1 MKRWWS
7 MVGKEWR
14 GTWTLLAVAI
24 AAVVA
29 LDVWLGIKAT
39 TWSLRHVD
47 EGIAVALSFIPLAG
61 VGIATVV
68 SGYVAMRGEW
78 QSHTSMRTLS
88 YPMSGA
94 ELLTAKL
101 AVIVFNL
108 ALVTLVSVAGVWFV
122 INRTPGLGEMV
133 RNDLVFRAWIKTREF
148 WTSAAWATISA
159 ILGMSFMVAVG
170 MFSFVIGTFVPRIS
184 GLIAVIVHVLVWYLC
199 FAFGPHAMYIASFLP
214 NPNIVA
220 FDSSRPVVGQVA
232 VPLLPLWPTLAIAAI
247 LLLVAGKILESEV
260 DA

>member
-29 LDVWLGIKAT
+29 LDVWLGIKTT
-39 TWSLRHVD
+39 TWSLRHAG
-47 EGIAVALSFIPLAG
+47 EGIAVALSSIPLAG
-61 VGIATVV
+61 VAIATVV
-68 SGYVAMRGEW
+68 SGYLAMRSEW
-78 QSHTSMRTLS
+78 QSHTATRTLS
-88 YPMSGA
+88 YPMSGT

-108 ALVTLVSVAGVWFV
+108 ALVTLVSVAGIWFV
-122 INRTPGLGEMV
+122 VGRTPGLREMV
-133 RNDLVFRAWIKTREF
+133 AHDPVFRALLRTREF
-148 WTSAAWATISA
+148 WTSAVWATISA
-159 ILGMSFMVAVG
+159 LLGMSFMVAVG

-184 GLIAVIVHVLVWYLC
+184 GLIAVIVHVLMWYLC
-199 FAFGPHAMYIASFLP
+199 FAFGPHAWYIASFLP
-214 NPNIVA
+214 NPKIVA
-220 FDSSRPVVGQVA
+220 FDSSRSVAGQIA
-232 VPLLPLWPTLAIAAI
+232 APLLPLWPTLAITAV
-247 LLLVAGKILESEV
+247 LLLVAGRILESEV

>member
-1 MKRWWS
+1 

-68 SGYVAMRGEW
+68 SGYLAMRGEW

-88 YPMSGA
+88 YPMNGA

-101 AVIVFNL
+101 AVVVFNL
-108 ALVTLVSVAGVWFV
+108 ALITLVAVAGIWFV
-122 INRTPGLGEMV
+122 IGRTPGLGKMV
-133 RNDLVFRAWIKTREF
+133 AYDPVFRAWIKTREF
-148 WTSAAWATISA
+148 WTSAAWATICA

-199 FAFGPHAMYIASFLP
+199 FAFGPHAWYIASFLP
-214 NPNIVA
+214 NPKIVA
-220 FDSSRPVVGQVA
+220 FDSSRSVAGQIA
-232 VPLLPLWPTLAIAAI
+232 VPLLPLWPTLAITAV
-247 LLLVAGKILESEV
+247 LLLVAGRILESEV

>member
-29 LDVWLGIKAT
+29 LDVWLGIKTT
-39 TWSLRHVD
+39 TWSLRHAG
-47 EGIAVALSFIPLAG
+47 EGIAVALSSIPLAG
-61 VGIATVV
+61 VAIATVV
-68 SGYVAMRGEW
+68 SGYLAMRSEW
-78 QSHTSMRTLS
+78 QSHTATRTLS
-88 YPMSGA
+88 YPMSGT

-108 ALVTLVSVAGVWFV
+108 ALVTLVSVAGIWFV
-122 INRTPGLGEMV
+122 VGRTPGLREMV
-133 RNDLVFRAWIKTREF
+133 AHDPVFRALLRTREF
-148 WTSAAWATISA
+148 WTSAVWATISA
-159 ILGMSFMVAVG
+159 LLGMSFMVAVG

-184 GLIAVIVHVLVWYLC
+184 GLIAVIVHVLMWYLC
-199 FAFGPHAMYIASFLP
+199 FAFGPHAWYIASFLP
-214 NPNIVA
+214 NPKIVA
-220 FDSSRPVVGQVA
+220 FDSSRSVAGQIA
-232 VPLLPLWPTLAIAAI
+232 VPLLPLWPTLAITAV
-247 LLLVAGKILESEV
+247 LLLVAGRILESEV

>member
-14 GTWTLLAVAI
+14 GTWALLAVAI

-29 LDVWLGIKAT
+29 FDVWLGIKTA
-39 TWSLRHVD
+39 TWSLKHAS

-61 VGIATVV
+61 VAIATVV
-68 SGYVAMRGEW
+68 SGYLAMRSEW

-88 YPMSGA
+88 YPMSGT

-101 AVIVFNL
+101 AVIVLNL
-108 ALVTLVSVAGVWFV
+108 ALVTLVSVVGVWLV

-133 RNDLVFRAWIKTREF
+133 AHDPVFRAWIKTREF

-199 FAFGPHAMYIASFLP
+199 LAFGPHAMYIASFLP
-214 NPNIVA
+214 NPRIVG
-220 FDSSRPVVGQVA
+220 FDNSRPLGQFA
-232 VPLLPLWPTLAIAAI
+232 VPLLPLWPTIAATVV

>member
-29 LDVWLGIKAT
+29 LDVWLGIKTT
-39 TWSLRHVD
+39 TWSLRHAG
-47 EGIAVALSFIPLAG
+47 EGIAVALSSIPLAG
-61 VGIATVV
+61 VAIATVV
-68 SGYVAMRGEW
+68 SGYLAMRSEW
-78 QSHTSMRTLS
+78 QSHTATRTLS
-88 YPMSGA
+88 YPMSGT

-108 ALVTLVSVAGVWFV
+108 ALVTLVSVAGIWFV
-122 INRTPGLGEMV
+122 VGRTPGLREMV
-133 RNDLVFRAWIKTREF
+133 AHDPVFRALLRTREF
-148 WTSAAWATISA
+148 WTSAVWATISA
-159 ILGMSFMVAVG
+159 LLGMSFMVAVG

-184 GLIAVIVHVLVWYLC
+184 GLIAVIVHVLMWYLC
-199 FAFGPHAMYIASFLP
+199 FAFGPHAWYIASFLP
-214 NPNIVA
+214 NPKIVA
-220 FDSSRPVVGQVA
+220 FDSSRSVAGQIA
-232 VPLLPLWPTLAIAAI
+232 VPLLPLWPTLAITAV

>member
-1 MKRWWS
+1 

-29 LDVWLGIKAT
+29 LDVWLGIKTT
-39 TWSLRHVD
+39 TWSLRHAG
-47 EGIAVALSFIPLAG
+47 EGIAVALSSIPLAG
-61 VGIATVV
+61 VAIATVV
-68 SGYVAMRGEW
+68 SGYLAMRSEW
-78 QSHTSMRTLS
+78 QSHTATRTLS
-88 YPMSGA
+88 YPMSGT

-108 ALVTLVSVAGVWFV
+108 ALVTLVSVAGIWFV
-122 INRTPGLGEMV
+122 VGRTPGLREMV
-133 RNDLVFRAWIKTREF
+133 AHDPVFRALLRTREF
-148 WTSAAWATISA
+148 WTSAVWATISA
-159 ILGMSFMVAVG
+159 LLGMSFMVAVG

-214 NPNIVA
+214 NPVIVG
-220 FDSSRPVVGQVA
+220 FDNPLGLVRRLA
-232 VPLLPLWPTLAIAAI
+232 VPLLPLWPTLAITAV
-247 LLLVAGKILESEV
+247 LLIVAGKILESEV